1 MLKLQIRFVPNIT
14 FLVFGLTAYLPVSLQ
29 EYLSSSLTSFR
40 ATLVANGILAHRP
53 SSSGSSDGPS
63 ILDNKAVQEATTRLN
78 SARNDA
84 SNQQRS
90 KTEKEEDLKKDYGT
104 DDIFRSL
111 KDKCIELDSG
121 EYTYELCWLS
131 RISQKSKKNGA
142 HANNHMGSYVRFDK
156 VMVDEEVK
164 ADGTGLGKGERVALR
179 YENGASCWNGPNRSV
194 LVVLACAE
202 EEKVWKVQEEEKCVY
217 RMDVGTPAVCEAAGS
232 VGIEGQE
239 GKGLG
244 RDEL

>member
-1 MLKLQIRFVPNIT
+1 MPRFLTPNHVS
-14 FLVFGLTAYLPVSLQ
+14 VFGLVAYLPASLQ
-29 EYLSSSLTSFR
+29 EYLTTSLASLR

-53 SSSGSSDGPS
+53 TSSDSSDGPS

-90 KTEKEEDLKKDYGT
+90 KTEKEEDLTKDYGT

-131 RISQKSKKNGA
+131 RISQKSKKGGA
-142 HANNHMGSYVRFDK
+142 HANNHMGNYVRFDK
-156 VMVDEEVK
+156 VMVDEEVR

-179 YENGASCWNGPNRSV
+179 YENGAHCWNGPNRSV

-217 RMDVGTPAVCEAAGS
+217 RMEVGTPAVCEAGGNAGT
-232 VGIEGQE
+232 V
-239 GKGLG
+239 G

>member
-1 MLKLQIRFVPNIT
+1 M
-14 FLVFGLTAYLPVSLQ
+14 
-29 EYLSSSLTSFR
+29 
-40 ATLVANGILAHRP
+40 ANGILAHRP
-53 SSSGSSDGPS
+53 SSSSSDDGPS
-63 ILDNKAVQEATTRLN
+63 ILDNKAVIEATTRLN

-84 SNQQRS
+84 TSQQRT
-90 KTEKEEDLKKDYGT
+90 KTEKEEDLTKDYGT

-131 RISQKSKKNGA
+131 RISQKSKKGGA
-142 HANNHMGSYVRFDK
+142 HANNHMGNFVRFDA
-156 VMVDEEVK
+156 VVVDEEVR

-217 RMDVGTPAVCEAAGS
+217 RMEVGTPAVCQAAGS
-232 VGIEGQE
+232 AGTEAHQGNEV
-239 GKGLG
+239 G